1 MRDII
6 GQLSY
11 YKYQIKVIND
21 SLQQLLN
28 QTRQLALSG
37 LNLTSSISIDH
48 GDCFTERLE
57 CAASGVINL
66 SNLNPRLGIDIG
78 QCTTDYTSYANEV
91 CCTAVHIYFSIPI
104 HTDTYSG
111 WCLM

>member
-6 GQLSY
+6 GRLSY
-11 YKYQIKVIND
+11 YKYQIKVINE
-21 SLQQLLN
+21 SLQQLM
-28 QTRQLALSG
+28 QPRQPTLSG

-57 CAASGVINL
+57 CSSSEVSQL
-66 SNLNPRLGIDIG
+66 YPSLVLDIDIG

-91 CCTAVHIYFSIPI
+91 CCTAVHIYIFITQSYRHI
-104 HTDTYSG
+104 
-111 WCLM
+111 

>member
-6 GQLSY
+6 GRLSY
-11 YKYQIKVIND
+11 YKYQIKVINEF
-21 SLQQLLN
+21 LQQLMPQTN
-28 QTRQLALSG
+28 QPRQPTLSG

-57 CAASGVINL
+57 CSSSEVSQL
-66 SNLNPRLGIDIG
+66 HPSLVLDIDIG

-91 CCTAVHIYFSIPI
+91 CCTAVHIYFFITHSYRHI
-104 HTDTYSG
+104 
-111 WCLM
+111 

>member
-6 GQLSY
+6 GRLSY
-11 YKYQIKVIND
+11 YKYQIKVINE
-21 SLQQLLN
+21 SLQQQLM
-28 QTRQLALSG
+28 QPRQPTLSG

-57 CAASGVINL
+57 CTSTAVI
-66 SNLNPRLGIDIG
+66 NLNPRLGIDIG

-91 CCTAVHIYFSIPI
+91 CCTAVHIYFLSFPFN
-104 HTDTYSG
+104 TDTYSG

>member
-28 QTRQLALSG
+28 QPRQPALSG

-57 CAASGVINL
+57 CTSTGVIT
-66 SNLNPRLGIDIG
+66 LNPILDIDIG

-91 CCTAVHIYFSIPI
+91 CCTAVHIYFFIPI

>member
-6 GQLSY
+6 GRLSY

-28 QTRQLALSG
+28 QPRQPTLSG
-37 LNLTSSISIDH
+37 LNLTSSISINH
-48 GDCFTERLE
+48 GDCVTERLE
-57 CAASGVINL
+57 CTATELIQ
-66 SNLNPRLGIDIG
+66 LNPPLDIDIG
-78 QCTTDYTSYANEV
+78 HCTTDYTSYANEV
-91 CCTAVHIYFSIPI
+91 CCTAVYIYFLLPN